1 MRTGCARRSLVGHLL
16 TIIPMLRLSLLFLG
30 VLALSACS
38 AVGDDVETITLY
50 VDAQTVECVGVGPQE
65 CLRVRRA
72 PDAEWELFYDA
83 IEGFEHE
90 PGVAY
95 VLRVAVRDVADP
107 PADGSSLAYRLVEV
121 LQRTAGEG

>member
-1 MRTGCARRSLVGHLL
+1 
-16 TIIPMLRLSLLFLG
+16 MLRPSLLLLG

-38 AVGDDVETITLY
+38 AFGDGVETITLY

-83 IEGFEHE
+83 IEGFERE
-90 PGVAY
+90 PGVSY
-95 VLRVAVRDVADP
+95 VLRVEVREVADP